1 MLYLIIFYNLIWSII
16 NIINNRPYIY
26 LMILLITNYIF
37 LSLIVGVKFE
47 PYALALIMI
56 IIEIVFSICLV
67 FENKILQG
75 VK

>member
-1 MLYLIIFYNLIWSII
+1 
-16 NIINNRPYIY
+16 
-26 LMILLITNYIF
+26 MILLITNYIF
-37 LSLIVGVKFE
+37 LSLIAGVKFE